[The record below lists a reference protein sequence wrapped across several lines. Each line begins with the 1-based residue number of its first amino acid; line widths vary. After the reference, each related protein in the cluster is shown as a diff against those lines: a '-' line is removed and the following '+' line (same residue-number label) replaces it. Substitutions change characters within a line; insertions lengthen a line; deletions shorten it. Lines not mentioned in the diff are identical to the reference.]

1 MPIVVHQPEP
11 GRRAADDR
19 HQPGIA
25 DRPQRFL
32 RLAAVDGDAA
42 LLREWAPVAR
52 ALMEEHR
59 RRRLTITLGL
69 GAGPL
74 PPFRGDALDP
84 ARSDGDLGIQVC
96 ADEELV
102 AAGALEALT
111 RTPRWVQAGTIGAA
125 APTPRNLLGFKDGTL
140 NLRRP
145 AELDEHVWA
154 SDGGTFL
161 VYRRIRLD
169 LDGWHALPLDRQERI
184 MGRRKVNGGPLGGG
198 REFDERVLDVLPD
211 DAHVKLSA
219 PDLNDGV
226 RMLRRAYDF
235 TDGPGDAGLAFICF
249 VRDPAT
255 QFVPMQRRLAEH
267 DALNAFAVHTA
278 SAVFRIPPAGDLA

>member
-11 GRRAADDR
+11 RRPAGGAN
-19 HQPGIA
+19 HQPGVA
-25 DRPQRFL
+25 DRPQRHL
-32 RLAAVDGDAA
+32 RLAAVDGDRA

-52 ALMEEHR
+52 ALMGEHR
-59 RRRLTITLGL
+59 RERLTVTLGV

-74 PPFRGDALDP
+74 PPFPGDELDP

-96 ADEELV
+96 ADDELV

-111 RTPRWVQAGTIGAA
+111 RSPRWVQSGTIGEA

-140 NLRRP
+140 ILRRP
-145 AELDEHVWA
+145 AELDEHVWTP
-154 SDGGTFL
+154 DGGTFL

-169 LDGWHALPLDRQERI
+169 LGRWHALPVERQERI

-198 REFDERVLDVLPD
+198 REFDERVLERLPD

-219 PDLNDGV
+219 PDTNGGA
-226 RMLRRAYDF
+226 RMLRRAYDY
-235 TDGPGDAGLAFICF
+235 TDAPGDAGLAFICF
-249 VRDPAT
+249 VADVAR
-255 QFVPMQRRLAEH
+255 QYLPMQRRLAEL

-278 SAVFRIPPAGDLA
+278 SAVFRIPPAGDLT